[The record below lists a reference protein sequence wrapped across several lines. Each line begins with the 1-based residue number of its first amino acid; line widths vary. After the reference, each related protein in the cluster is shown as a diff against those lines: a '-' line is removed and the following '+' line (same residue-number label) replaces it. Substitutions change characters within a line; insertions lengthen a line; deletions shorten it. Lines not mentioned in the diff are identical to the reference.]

1 MGFKW
6 YKTSFEDGD
15 VVTPDEIVS
24 DCRVVTS
31 EMNGFI
37 DRANFQNTSFLSE
50 RKLQDDATNQLWY
63 TFSTNTVLV
72 EPTDGTASN
81 FRQVDSVALELDCKT
96 GVLEIEA
103 SVCIEVVS
111 DNGFNVSVKEGPVMP
126 GERPRFQMVVLVD
139 DSVKAS
145 TFPEGSTW
153 ALGAGNTEYINEETQ
168 EQISNELD
176 TNANKGASN
185 KRDLSESNILKP
197 LIPAHAVAEGNIGS
211 NTLHCNCMVPIS
223 AGSHKVSIA
232 YRLLRIGKPVNNTS
246 TYSFNW
252 QERNLYV
259 RNILR

>member
-24 DCRVVTS
+24 DCRVVTG

-37 DRANFQNTSFLSE
+37 DRANFQAAPFLTE
-50 RKLQDDATNQLWY
+50 RQLEDDATNQLWY

-103 SVCIEVVS
+103 SACIEVVS

-153 ALGAGNTEYINEETQ
+153 ALGATTTEGVNEQAQ
-168 EQISNELD
+168 EELSERYD
-176 TNANKGASN
+176 KTKNKGSLN
-185 KRDLSESNILKP
+185 DDSMSLTHV
-197 LIPAHAVAEGNIGS
+197 IPPRAVAEGNIGS

-232 YRLLRIGKPVNNTS
+232 YRLIQIGKPVNNTS
-246 TYSFNW
+246 EFTFNW
-252 QERNLYV
+252 RERNLYV